1 MPNIPASDVILDID
15 KAFVLQRIGTYSSK
29 LKEEIVHTFVPRD
42 DFCVASPKTDICLF
56 TSQTT
61 RTNVLELATILASR
75 EMVTALPRYDSDQ
88 ISSFI
93 GKDLHRIFRIH
104 RPDEF
109 IIKTNSVVHLVNDRF
124 HLTNDIKNSLLD
136 STKFLVDTNQS
147 DIPRISQRPS
157 SIILRQINNNKIGF
171 DFLTNTELRSFLAA
185 IVSIID
191 KSYKITDLSESL
203 DLFSQLIVAQ
213 SIYVFRSCS
222 INQEHISTSQP
233 CLVVSTLFLRPSIE
247 SDNAFSIYR
256 LISLPAIVNGEK
268 FMYSNMPEIIGVN
281 TDVQTVILWN
291 SAPKKNECLFS
302 IFVYCQKEPPL
313 IQLSNSPCLSELLSY
328 DTHVTS
334 SCHVTRSRNIQTGI
348 MNIDNDVW
356 LFSHN
361 EWPLQ
366 CHVHSNTGEFGGI
379 ISINEPSIVRVPC
392 GNAIK
397 CTNAELPSSA
407 CINRSV
413 LIKSSVTGKHEQL
426 STIPWPIKTMTK
438 QLISTYKFTI
448 SNSLKDI
455 LDDLKDN
462 RLTVTSVIKEFS
474 ALVLSIIFLLLLSF
488 ILFFVRWIKRVV
500 QQRIETLEKDVDDV
514 VHQFA

>member
-1 MPNIPASDVILDID
+1 
-15 KAFVLQRIGTYSSK
+15 
-29 LKEEIVHTFVPRD
+29 
-42 DFCVASPKTDICLF
+42 
-56 TSQTT
+56 
-61 RTNVLELATILASR
+61 
-75 EMVTALPRYDSDQ
+75 
-88 ISSFI
+88 
-93 GKDLHRIFRIH
+93 
-104 RPDEF
+104 
-109 IIKTNSVVHLVNDRF
+109 
-124 HLTNDIKNSLLD
+124 
-136 STKFLVDTNQS
+136 
-147 DIPRISQRPS
+147 
-157 SIILRQINNNKIGF
+157 
-171 DFLTNTELRSFLAA
+171 
-185 IVSIID
+185 
-191 KSYKITDLSESL
+191 
-203 DLFSQLIVAQ
+203 
-213 SIYVFRSCS
+213 
-222 INQEHISTSQP
+222 
-233 CLVVSTLFLRPSIE
+233 
-247 SDNAFSIYR
+247 
-256 LISLPAIVNGEK
+256 
-268 FMYSNMPEIIGVN
+268 MPEIIGVN
-281 TDVQTVILWN
+281 TDVQT
-291 SAPKKNECLFS
+291 
-302 IFVYCQKEPPL
+302 EPPL

-438 QLISTYKFTI
+438 QLISTYKLTI

-462 RLTVTSVIKEFS
+462 RLTVTSVIKEFG
-474 ALVLSIIFLLLLSF
+474 ALVFVLVLSIIGYCLQKCY
-488 ILFFVRWIKRVV
+488 RNNGDCKPAWIMPKTPAEYGR
-500 QQRIETLEKDVDDV
+500 RRET
-514 VHQFA
+514 AR